1 MEEIVLKA
9 SQRTVIG
16 KQVKAMR
23 REGKLPAVIY
33 GHHISPI
40 SIVMDLRDTTKSLT
54 GLAPSALVTVDV
66 DGTQH
71 KTLIREKQRNKITGT
86 LLHVDFMAVS
96 MTEKLRSQVYIE
108 IVGVAPAIKDFDGV
122 LVTGMDEV
130 EVECLPQD
138 LPERIVTDISG
149 LAKIGDGIYV
159 RDLVVPEG
167 VKILDEP
174 ETMVALITAQAAIE
188 EEVAPVVAEEG
199 VGEEPEVIE
208 HGKKE
213 EEGEEEEEEKGK
225 GKEKEKEKGKE

>member
-16 KQVKAMR
+16 KQVKAIR

-33 GHHISPI
+33 GHHINPV
-40 SIVMDLRDTTKSLT
+40 SIVMDLRETSKSLM

-66 DGTQH
+66 DGTLH
-71 KTLIREKQRNKITGT
+71 KALVREKQRNKLTGT
-86 LLHVDFMAVS
+86 LLHIDFLAVS

-108 IVGVAPAIKDFDGV
+108 ITGVAPAIKDFDGV
-122 LVTGMDEV
+122 LVSGTDEV

-138 LPERIVTDISG
+138 LPERIMADISG

-174 ETMVALITAQAAIE
+174 ETMVALITAQAAVE
-188 EEVAPVVAEEG
+188 EEVVPVAVEEG
-199 VGEEPEVIE
+199 AVEEPEVIE

-213 EEGEEEEEEKGK
+213 EEGEEEEEK
-225 GKEKEKEKGKE
+225 GKEKE